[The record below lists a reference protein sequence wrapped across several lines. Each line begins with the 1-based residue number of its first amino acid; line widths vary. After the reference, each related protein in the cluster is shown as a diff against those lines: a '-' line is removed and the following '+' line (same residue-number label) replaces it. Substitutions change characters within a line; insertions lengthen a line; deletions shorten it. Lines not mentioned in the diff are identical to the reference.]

1 MSRDNMERQW
11 KFRGAQDVEVISEFC
26 LLLGITTDED
36 ILGTITAL
44 NGEHGQVLT
53 YTEARRRCFSIVN
66 TYDTNIRAIRSAFQV
81 RSPAEMHGVW
91 MQAVAHSNF
100 HPKL

>member
-1 MSRDNMERQW
+1 MSRDNMMRQW

-44 NGEHGQVLT
+44 NGERAEVLT
-53 YTEARRRCFSIVN
+53 YTEARRRCFSLVN
-66 TYDTNIRAIRSAFQV
+66 TCDTNIRAIRLAFQV

-91 MQAVAHSNF
+91 MQAVARGTLR
-100 HPKL
+100 PKL